1 MGGGGKIAPEKD
13 GWGYEVFKKL
23 DKIVLDEIL
32 ALMNTVWQEGYIPA
46 SWKQAVVIPILKP
59 GKEAKQSRFI

>member
-1 MGGGGKIAPEKD
+1 MGES
-13 GWGYEVFKKL
+13 KKL
-23 DKIVLDEIL
+23 DKIALDEIL

-59 GKEAKQSRFI
+59 GKEAKQSMFI